1 MFNNWH
7 WVKYDNSEYRLK
19 NISGQMIAYLIN
31 NFNDRWTCRL
41 YNVEYDITFVA
52 TFEGLENTEEVIW
65 QATLWIYNTCNQ
77 IANSFHHI
85 RDHLP
90 SLRELREQAEKIT

>member
-1 MFNNWH
+1 MLNDWH

-19 NISGQMIAYLIN
+19 NASGEMVAYLVRN
-31 NFNDRWTCRL
+31 YDDRWFCRV
-41 YNVEYDITFVA
+41 YNDDWNINFGVTFD
-52 TFEGLENTEEVIW
+52 ELRNTEEVIW

-77 IANSFHHI
+77 VANSFHHI

-90 SLRELREQAEKIT
+90 SLRDLHNEYEEQK

>member
-1 MFNNWH
+1 MLNDWH

-19 NISGQMIAYLIN
+19 NASGEMVAYLVRN
-31 NFNDRWTCRL
+31 YDDRWFCRV
-41 YNVEYDITFVA
+41 YNNDWNINFCV
-52 TFEGLENTEEVIW
+52 TFEGLRNAEEVIW

-85 RDHLP
+85 RDRLP
-90 SLRELREQAEKIT
+90 DIHELAKKAGVIK